1 MDLIKNGQLLKK
13 LRSEKNM
20 TQKELA
26 DKLGIVPKT
35 VSKWETGN
43 GFVDV
48 SMLSMLA
55 EILGVSEKTLL
66 TGNMNENSIESGNIA
81 RTKFFV
87 CPNCGSVL
95 QGIGNCN
102 IVCCGKLLEPLKPQI
117 SNDEHKLIISEI
129 ESELYI
135 QLSHDMTKEHYI
147 SFIAYVGFDRVVVV
161 RLYPEQDCAVRI
173 PKAYS
178 GKIVY
183 YCNNHGLFEYK
194 IKK

>member
-1 MDLIKNGQLLKK
+1 
-13 LRSEKNM
+13 M

-87 CPNCGSVL
+87 SL
-95 QGIGNCN
+95 HF
-102 IVCCGKLLEPLKPQI
+102 LL
-117 SNDEHKLIISEI
+117 
-129 ESELYI
+129 
-135 QLSHDMTKEHYI
+135 
-147 SFIAYVGFDRVVVV
+147 F
-161 RLYPEQDCAVRI
+161 RI
-173 PKAYS
+173 
-178 GKIVY
+178 
-183 YCNNHGLFEYK
+183 LFFFRPF
-194 IKK
+194 